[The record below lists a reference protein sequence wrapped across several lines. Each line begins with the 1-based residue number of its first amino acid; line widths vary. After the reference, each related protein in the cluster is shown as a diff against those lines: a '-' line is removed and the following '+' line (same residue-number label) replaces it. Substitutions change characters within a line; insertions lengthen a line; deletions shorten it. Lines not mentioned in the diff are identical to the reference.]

1 MTKKKVIAI
10 VVTTLALTAG
20 SIGVAGA
27 ASKASQK
34 ISVTK
39 SSATVA
45 GQAKGPKG
53 GPLGADRAAMDALVS
68 ATIGVDSATIKSR
81 LQAGES
87 LAQIAGTKKDAL
99 IAALGADETK
109 RIDAAVTAGTLTAAQ
124 ATELK
129 ANLVAHVTEEVNAVG
144 GKGPFGKG
152 PKGPKGGPLGAD
164 RAAIETLVSTTIG
177 VDTATIKSRL
187 QAGES
192 LAQIAGAKKD
202 ALIAALV
209 ADETKRIDAAVT
221 AGTLT
226 AAQATE
232 LKANLVAHV
241 TEEVNAVGGKG
252 PFGKGPKGPK
262 GDRDGRGGHGH
273 DHRGPKGG
281 GLGGATAP
289 TLPTPT
295 ATTGA

>member
-34 ISVTK
+34 VSITK
-39 SSATVA
+39 SSTKVA
-45 GQAKGPKG
+45 GQAGVGPEQALATILKDLVSKGTLTQAQADALTAAVTAAKAAHDADRPMGGKG
-53 GPLGADRAAMDALVS
+53 GPLDADRAAMEA
-68 ATIGVDSATIKSR
+68 
-81 LQAGES
+81 
-87 LAQIAGTKKDAL
+87 
-99 IAALGADETK
+99 
-109 RIDAAVTAGTLTAAQ
+109 
-124 ATELK
+124 
-129 ANLVAHVTEEVNAVG
+129 
-144 GKGPFGKG
+144 
-152 PKGPKGGPLGAD
+152 
-164 RAAIETLVSTTIG
+164 LVSTTIG
-177 VDTATIKSRL
+177 VDSATIKSRL

-209 ADETKRIDAAVT
+209 ANETKRIDAAVT
-221 AGTLT
+221 AGKLT

-232 LKANLVAHV
+232 MKANLVAHV
-241 TEEVNAVGGKG
+241 TEEVNEVGGKG
-252 PFGKGPKGPK
+252 PKGGL
-262 GDRDGRGGHGH
+262 GGHGH
-273 DHRGPKGG
+273 DHRGPMGG
-281 GLGGATAP
+281 GMGGATTP

>member
-20 SIGVAGA
+20 SVGVAGA

-34 ISVTK
+34 VSVTK
-39 SSATVA
+39 FSSSVA
-45 GQAKGPKG
+45 GQVGVGPEQ
-53 GPLGADRAAMDALVS
+53 AL
-68 ATIGVDSATIKSR
+68 ATILKDLVTRGT
-81 LQAGES
+81 LTQA
-87 LAQIAGTKKDAL
+87 Q
-99 IAALGADETK
+99 AD
-109 RIDAAVTAGTLTAAQ
+109 AVTAAA
-124 ATELK
+124 AAAK
-129 ANLVAHVTEEVNAVG
+129 AAHDANHPMG
-144 GKGPFGKG
+144 G
-152 PKGPKGGPLGAD
+152 KGGPLGAD

-221 AGTLT
+221 AGKLT

-232 LKANLVAHV
+232 MKANLVAHV

-252 PFGKGPKGPK
+252 PFGKGPKGGK
-262 GDRDGRGGHGH
+262 GGHGGRGGH
-273 DHRGPKGG
+273 DHGGRMGG
-281 GLGGATAP
+281 GMGGATVP
-289 TLPTPT
+289 TLPTPS

>member
-27 ASKASQK
+27 ASKASQRV
-34 ISVTK
+34 SVTK
-39 SSATVA
+39 SSTKVA
-45 GQAKGPKG
+45 GQVGVGPEQA
-53 GPLGADRAAMDALVS
+53 LASILRDLVS
-68 ATIGVDSATIKSR
+68 K
-81 LQAGES
+81 
-87 LAQIAGTKKDAL
+87 
-99 IAALGADETK
+99 
-109 RIDAAVTAGTLTAAQ
+109 GTLTQAQ
-124 ATELK
+124 ADALTAAVAAAK
-129 ANLVAHVTEEVNAVG
+129 AAHDADGPEG
-144 GKGPFGKG
+144 G
-152 PKGPKGGPLGAD
+152 KGGPLGAD
-164 RAAIETLVSTTIG
+164 RAAIEALVSKTIG
-177 VDTATIKSRL
+177 VDSATVKSRL

-221 AGTLT
+221 AGKLT

-232 LKANLVAHV
+232 LKANLVAHI

-252 PFGKGPKGPK
+252 PFGNGPK
-262 GDRDGRGGHGH
+262 GDRDDRGGRGGHGH
-273 DHRGPKGG
+273 GHGGPMGG
-281 GLGGATAP
+281 GMGGATAP
-289 TLPTPT
+289 TLPSPT

>member
-1 MTKKKVIAI
+1 MTKKKVIAV

-34 ISVTK
+34 VSITK
-39 SSATVA
+39 SSTRIA
-45 GQAKGPKG
+45 GQVGVGPEQ
-53 GPLGADRAAMDALVS
+53 AL
-68 ATIGVDSATIKSR
+68 ATILKDLVTKGSLT
-81 LQAGES
+81 QA
-87 LAQIAGTKKDAL
+87 Q
-99 IAALGADETK
+99 AD
-109 RIDAAVTAGTLTAAQ
+109 AVTAAA
-124 ATELK
+124 AAAK
-129 ANLVAHVTEEVNAVG
+129 AAHDANRPMG
-144 GKGPFGKG
+144 G
-152 PKGPKGGPLGAD
+152 KGGPLGAD

-226 AAQATE
+226 AAQATT

-252 PFGKGPKGPK
+252 PFGKGPKGGK
-262 GDRDGRGGHGH
+262 GGHGGRGGHGH
-273 DHRGPKGG
+273 GGPK
-281 GLGGATAP
+281 GGATAP
-289 TLPTPT
+289 TLPAPT
-295 ATTGA
+295 ATPGA

>member
-34 ISVTK
+34 VSVTK
-39 SSATVA
+39 SSTKVA
-45 GQAKGPKG
+45 GQAGVGPEQALATILKDLVTKGTLTQAQADAVTAAAAAAKAAHDANRPMGPKG
-53 GPLGADRAAMDALVS
+53 GPLNTDRAAMEA
-68 ATIGVDSATIKSR
+68 
-81 LQAGES
+81 
-87 LAQIAGTKKDAL
+87 
-99 IAALGADETK
+99 
-109 RIDAAVTAGTLTAAQ
+109 
-124 ATELK
+124 
-129 ANLVAHVTEEVNAVG
+129 
-144 GKGPFGKG
+144 
-152 PKGPKGGPLGAD
+152 
-164 RAAIETLVSTTIG
+164 LVSTTIG
-177 VDTATIKSRL
+177 VDSATIKSRL

-209 ADETKRIDAAVT
+209 AEKTKQINAAVT
-221 AGTLT
+221 AGKLT

-232 LKANLVAHV
+232 MKANLVAHV
-241 TEEVNAVGGKG
+241 TKEVNEVGGKG
-252 PFGKGPKGPK
+252 PKG
-262 GDRDGRGGHGH
+262 GRGGHGH

-281 GLGGATAP
+281 GMGGATAP
-289 TLPTPT
+289 KLPTPT

>member
-34 ISVTK
+34 VSVTK
-39 SSATVA
+39 SSTKVA
-45 GQAKGPKG
+45 GQAGVGPEQALATILKDLVTKGTLTQAQADAVTAAAAAAKAAHDANRPMGPKG
-53 GPLGADRAAMDALVS
+53 GPLDADRAAMEA
-68 ATIGVDSATIKSR
+68 
-81 LQAGES
+81 
-87 LAQIAGTKKDAL
+87 
-99 IAALGADETK
+99 
-109 RIDAAVTAGTLTAAQ
+109 
-124 ATELK
+124 
-129 ANLVAHVTEEVNAVG
+129 
-144 GKGPFGKG
+144 
-152 PKGPKGGPLGAD
+152 
-164 RAAIETLVSTTIG
+164 LVSTTIG
-177 VDTATIKSRL
+177 VDSATIKSRL

-209 ADETKRIDAAVT
+209 ANETKRIDAAVA
-221 AGTLT
+221 AGKLT

-232 LKANLVAHV
+232 MKANLVAHV
-241 TEEVNAVGGKG
+241 TEEVNEVGGKG
-252 PFGKGPKGPK
+252 PKG
-262 GDRDGRGGHGH
+262 GRGGHGH

-281 GLGGATAP
+281 GMGGATAP
-289 TLPTPT
+289 KLPTPT